1 MHEYTVIGHP
11 REKIV
16 FGLAI
21 ASIAAA
27 PPVSG
32 YLVNLASN
40 WIGIVVALS
49 ISASTMFGVLF
60 FIFNKWLWRFPGFAA
75 FFSFPNI
82 SGEWNCTGKSLNQ
95 DGSPKYDWSGTVRIE
110 QSWDKILIS
119 LVTSNSSS
127 TSMSILGGMKHYP
140 GLGYKVS
147 YGYENTPN
155 VDQKELRR
163 HSGFCEITFIENV
176 ESANGY
182 YFTGPEKMNY
192 GTMALKRK
200 VP

>member
-21 ASIAAA
+21 ASIAIA
-27 PPVSG
+27 PLISK
-32 YLVNLASN
+32 YLVDLAN
-40 WIGIVVALS
+40 DWLGVAVALS
-49 ISASTMFGVLF
+49 ISASTIFGIFF
-60 FIFNKWLWRFPGFAA
+60 FIFNNWLWRVPGFAT
-75 FFSFPNI
+75 FFAFPNI
-82 SGEWNCTGKSLNQ
+82 SGEWACTGKSLNP
-95 DGSPKYDWSGTVRIE
+95 DGTTKYDWSGIIRIE

-119 LVTSNSSS
+119 LITSNSSS

-163 HSGFCEITFIENV
+163 HSGFCEITFCEDV
-176 ESANGY
+176 TSANGY

-192 GTMALKRK
+192 GTMALARK
-200 VP
+200 PA